1 MVLRRI
7 AEMLAPRSANSPAQP
22 TGVLMKDKTRHNF
35 RLVVD
40 FTERAV
46 SRVSI
51 KERSRDGKYEPLER
65 PWGIK
70 LLAGLK
76 LATKVVTLAS
86 HGVADLKEA
95 CRTASAPR
103 RRKKPGKN
111 PLGEEA
117 DVHTTNRTGPGRNG
131 PDHALVRST

>member
-1 MVLRRI
+1 MNI
-7 AEMLAPRSANSPAQP
+7 
-22 TGVLMKDKTRHNF
+22 KTKKNF

-40 FTERAV
+40 FSDKAV

-76 LATKVVTLAS
+76 LATKAVSLAS

-103 RRKKPGKN
+103 RRKLGKKPPVEDAG
-111 PLGEEA
+111 
-117 DVHTTNRTGPGRNG
+117 VHTTNRASLRRNV
-131 PDHALVRST
+131 PDHEVARSST

>member
-1 MVLRRI
+1 MHK
-7 AEMLAPRSANSPAQP
+7 
-22 TGVLMKDKTRHNF
+22 TMKHKTKHNF

-40 FTERAV
+40 FTDKAV

-76 LATKVVTLAS
+76 LATKAVTLAS

-103 RRKKPGKN
+103 RSKVGKKRLAEDGGPQ
-111 PLGEEA
+111 
-117 DVHTTNRTGPGRNG
+117 TGGIGLRHNG
-131 PDHALVRST
+131 PDKGVGHNP